1 MNIEYYIEFEPTV
14 CQIFYFMH
22 SLKKLPWKSN
32 QPFKSLK
39 QLDTHQFRFNSV
51 ELRGPAPKKRP
62 MISG

>member
-39 QLDTHQFRFNSV
+39 QLDTHQRRFNSV
-51 ELRGPAPKKRP
+51 EL
-62 MISG
+62 SSC